1 MSLDILG
8 DLFGWS
14 CCCSQHVGCDGVV
27 GSAKLVDA
35 CGVCGGDN
43 STCRVVSGLFTRP
56 QLPVGYNLI
65 AQIPR
70 GACNIT
76 ISELKQSRNYL
87 GKWALL
93 LQYLCYYR
101 VTGPPFA
108 SRLLLQLQF
117 LH

>member
-1 MSLDILG
+1 MSADTVGVWGRLPG
-8 DLFGWS
+8 DLLGSS

-27 GSAKLVDA
+27 GSAKRVDA
-35 CGVCGGDN
+35 CGLCGGDN

-87 GKWALL
+87 GK
-93 LQYLCYYR
+93 
-101 VTGPPFA
+101 
-108 SRLLLQLQF
+108 
-117 LH
+117 

>member
-1 MSLDILG
+1 
-8 DLFGWS
+8 
-14 CCCSQHVGCDGVV
+14 V
-27 GSAKLVDA
+27 GSAKRVDA

-87 GKWALL
+87 GE
-93 LQYLCYYR
+93 
-101 VTGPPFA
+101 
-108 SRLLLQLQF
+108 
-117 LH
+117 

>member
-1 MSLDILG
+1 
-8 DLFGWS
+8 
-14 CCCSQHVGCDGVV
+14 VGCDGVV

-43 STCRVVSGLFTRP
+43 GTCRVVSGLFTRP

-70 GACNIT
+70 GACNIS

-87 GKWALL
+87 GECS
-93 LQYLCYYR
+93 YLD
-101 VTGPPFA
+101 TGLSSYPCSIA
-108 SRLLLQLQF
+108 QLTSVSSF
-117 LH
+117 